1 MPFPFE
7 VSFDQVQSDVDTYV
21 DEILACLE
29 SEFLVM
35 PKGPG
40 FVEYPTFESGYEALK
55 RATTD
60 FQRVTPAT
68 VTPVVFDIPISLIVL
83 SLHAR
88 LHAAGMG
95 LLRHPGNRHRNH
107 PGRCPHS

>member
-7 VSFDQVQSDVDTYV
+7 VEFEEVQANLDVYV
-21 DEILACLE
+21 EEVFSCLE

-40 FVEYPTFESGYEALK
+40 FVEYPAFETGYEALK

-60 FQRVTPAT
+60 FQNVTQET
-68 VTPVVFDIPISLIVL
+68 ITPVVFDIPISLIVL
-83 SLHAR
+83 RCILGFTPPEWAYY
-88 LHAAGMG
+88 AAQHTGIEITQG
-95 LLRHPGNRHRNH
+95 ASAHH
-107 PGRCPHS
+107 